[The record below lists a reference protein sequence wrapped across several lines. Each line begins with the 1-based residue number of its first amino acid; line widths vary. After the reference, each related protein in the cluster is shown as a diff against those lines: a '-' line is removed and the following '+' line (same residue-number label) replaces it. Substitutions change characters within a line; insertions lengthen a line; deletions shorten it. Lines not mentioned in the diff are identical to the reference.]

1 MSGPCRMA
9 GGCPNEG
16 TVLVRIPG
24 VGDRRVC
31 ASCLAS
37 MERMGM
43 EFRRLDETV
52 PVPEWRT
59 RSLAK
64 LFDRSVA

>member
-1 MSGPCRMA
+1 MNPCRMA

-24 VGDRRVC
+24 VGDRRIC

-37 MERMGM
+37 MQRMGM
-43 EFRRLDETV
+43 DYRVLDETT
-52 PVPEWRT
+52 PVPLWRQ
-59 RSLAK
+59 RNLAK
-64 LFDRSVA
+64 ILDDRSAA